1 MQPGAVIRQAWDLYK
16 AHWRHLI
23 PIALVV
29 YVLISL
35 LALLLVVLL
44 GWLGVVVGFLIA
56 IAGIFWL
63 QGALVV
69 AVDDI
74 RDGRADLSI
83 SDTLGRVR
91 PRLNTLT
98 LAGFLATLAIALGL
112 LLLIVPG
119 LYLLTIWLLIV
130 PAIVLERHGVMSSFG
145 RSRELVSGHGWNV
158 FGVIVITVLILI
170 GVNIVFG
177 IVDEVIDNAWASL
190 LIDIATQTLTAP
202 FLALAW
208 TVTYYELRSLKEET
222 AAPLALPAEQTSG

>member
-177 IVDEVIDNAWASL
+177 IVDQVIDNAWASL

-222 AAPLALPAEQTSG
+222 AAPSALPAEQTSG

>member
-1 MQPGAVIRQAWDLYK
+1 MQAGAVIRQAWDLYK

-35 LALLLVVLL
+35 LTLLLVVLL
-44 GWLGVVVGFLIA
+44 GWVGAVAGFFIA

-69 AVDDI
+69 AVDDV

-98 LAGFLATLAIALGL
+98 LAGLLATLGIAAGL

-130 PAIVLERHGVMSSFG
+130 PAIVLERHGVISSFG
-145 RSRELVSGHGWNV
+145 RSRELVSGQGWNV

-177 IVDEVIDNAWASL
+177 IV
-190 LIDIATQTLTAP
+190 
-202 FLALAW
+202 
-208 TVTYYELRSLKEET
+208 
-222 AAPLALPAEQTSG
+222 